1 MHLSECHPPCK
12 VIKGC
17 SLIKGSAQGSLKFR
31 SVPERA
37 GWCNDVPQAW
47 THWALRNPCHLRET
61 ASAPPHLSIH
71 TKNENP
77 RRSTWLFLIF
87 CTSLGLCWAEEGRVN
102 MSHAVQAQQSLS
114 EVVEGLCC
122 PPPGACL
129 CYRVSWTCITN
140 IFSVSQVH
148 NLHKILPA
156 DYSLNVHCFQTPQKS
171 SSLLRVWL

>member
-1 MHLSECHPPCK
+1 MRLSKCHPPCK

-17 SLIKGSAQGSLKFR
+17 SLTKGSAQGSLKFR

-37 GWCNDVPQAW
+37 GCCNVPQAW
-47 THWALRNPCHLRET
+47 TNWVLRNPCCLKET

-77 RRSTWLFLIF
+77 NRSIWLLLVF
-87 CTSLGLCWAEEGRVN
+87 CTSLGLHWAEEGRVN
-102 MSHAVQAQQSLS
+102 MSHAVQAQQSLC

-129 CYRVSWTCITN
+129 CYGISWTCITN
-140 IFSVSQVH
+140 IFSFSQLH

-156 DYSLNVHCFQTPQKS
+156 DYSPNVHCFQAAKKS
-171 SSLLRVWL
+171 SSLLGVWF